1 MLMLEEDDMLL
12 MMALASRSAYLMKKG
27 CFQTMIAQELMR
39 VFCSDANLFSL
50 L

>member
-1 MLMLEEDDMLL
+1 MLMLEEDNMLL

-27 CFQTMIAQELMR
+27 CFQMMIAQELMR